1 MGQEHSKQ
9 DRSEGRKDNDQDW
22 LKEAVGSLTK
32 DDKKRAEEEIDGATD
47 RIEQAAGSLSERRI
61 FFVPGMGITCSPCA
75 KVQAMAT
82 CAGVAPS
89 RSATALT
96 VSTMRRLPSIAS
108 LVKRGVRARESFSS
122 KPPREESA
130 PVRE

>member
-47 RIEQAAGSLSERRI
+47 RIEQAAGSLSEGWAKEASSTLSSGRHRDKVAGTVDKTKGWTKRPR
-61 FFVPGMGITCSPCA
+61 VP
-75 KVQAMAT
+75 
-82 CAGVAPS
+82 
-89 RSATALT
+89 
-96 VSTMRRLPSIAS
+96 
-108 LVKRGVRARESFSS
+108 
-122 KPPREESA
+122 
-130 PVRE
+130 